1 MHQQAHEGASL
12 DTLRRHNR
20 GLVLRQIF
28 KEGAVSRT
36 RIAEFTGLTNAAISR
51 ITRELIDVGL
61 VLEGDSVA
69 PKGKPGRRFVELSLA
84 PEGAYVLGFGAGAFE
99 QWVRLSDACGAVVA
113 RTRLELLDIKSPE
126 DTIDRVAAALE
137 DLLQAHGI
145 DRGRVMG
152 IGAAVAGVVDFAAG
166 VVVRSPNLGWRD
178 LPLAAGLGG
187 RLNLPVRVESLQHA
201 FNLTEA
207 RLGGTVG
214 LSNVVLVNAALGVG
228 SSILAEGRLLRGR
241 AAAGQIGHMA
251 VPDADELCTCGR
263 RGCLDTVASGHAVLT
278 RLGLLARRRTAR
290 EHDAGDA
297 ALLVRAI
304 EWEAAGDA
312 EASQAFKA
320 AGARLGLALTAV
332 RCVADPE
339 CIVLAGPLAQVE
351 SYVSGVR
358 DALSVGDG
366 PADPIAL
373 VVSRQSVDAAGAWLA
388 LDSYV
393 LCDEMDLDALRG
405 TSPEHAQRS

>member
-1 MHQQAHEGASL
+1 MRQQTHEGASL

-28 KEGAVSRT
+28 KEGPVSRT

-51 ITRELIDVGL
+51 ITRELIDAGL

-99 QWVRLSDACGAVVA
+99 QWVRLSDARGMVVA
-113 RTRLELLDIKSPE
+113 RTRLRLLDIKSPD
-126 DTIDRVAAALE
+126 DTIDRVASALE
-137 DLLQAHGI
+137 NLVEVHGI
-145 DRGRVMG
+145 DRRRVMG
-152 IGAAVAGVVDFAAG
+152 VGAAVAGVVDFARG

-178 LPLAAGLGG
+178 LPLAAGLGS
-187 RLNLPVRVESLQHA
+187 RLKLPVRVESLHHA

-207 RLGGTVG
+207 RLGDTVG
-214 LSNVVLVNAALGVG
+214 LSHVVLVNAALGLG
-228 SSILAEGRLLRGR
+228 SSILAGGRLLRGR

-251 VPDADELCTCGR
+251 VPDADEVCTCGR

-278 RLGLLARRRTAR
+278 RLGLLAQRRTAR
-290 EHDAGDA
+290 EHDVGDA
-297 ALLVRAI
+297 ALLTRAM
-304 EWEAAGDA
+304 ERETEGDA
-312 EASQAFKA
+312 ETAEAFNA

-332 RCVADPE
+332 RSVVDPE

-358 DALSVGDG
+358 HALSAGDEP

-388 LDSYV
+388 LDGYV
-393 LCDEMDLDALRG
+393 LGDAINLDPLQRG
-405 TSPEHAQRS
+405 SG